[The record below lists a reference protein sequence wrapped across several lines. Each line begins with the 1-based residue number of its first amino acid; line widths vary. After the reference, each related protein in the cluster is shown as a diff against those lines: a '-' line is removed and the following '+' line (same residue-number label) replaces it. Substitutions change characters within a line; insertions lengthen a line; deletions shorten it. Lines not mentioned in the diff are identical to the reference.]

1 MSEIILN
8 LNKPLLLTKRTIL
21 KKSIYVFLFSI
32 FSVGV
37 FAQTAQIKGIVLSA
51 TDKPIENVSVQ
62 VKNKE
67 VFTNANGF
75 YFIEVEAN
83 QPISIHFFSEHYQP
97 VTYHEELKE
106 NQSLELNI
114 RLNEASSEQLKELVI
129 DQDLKKR
136 FEGTTIISPDVIRR
150 IPGAN
155 AGVEN
160 ILKTL
165 PGVYSNNELSTQY
178 AVRGGNYDEN
188 LVYVNE
194 IEVYRPFLIRSGQQE
209 GLSFTNTSMTD
220 KVDFSSGGFQS
231 KYGDKMSSVL
241 DITYRKPKEFGGQL
255 EASILGAGLTVDLA
269 SKNQKWNAITG
280 FRYRNNALLVKSQDV
295 EVDYKPRYLDVQSLI
310 SFQPSAK
317 WEWSLLLN
325 ASKNVYEYTPEVK
338 RTKFG
343 SFVSGEVKEMSV
355 FYEGSEIDRYQ
366 TLFGALKGVFKPNLD
381 NSYKLIAS
389 AYHTKEEEYY
399 DIWGQYAM
407 GDVSKDLGGNA
418 GEVEYTVGLGS
429 QLNHGRNNYD
439 ALIVSAELKGQ
450 HKIETNEIEWGVRY
464 VSEDIRDRLVEWEMV
479 DSAGFSLA
487 HPYFS
492 TPNNQPYEPY
502 EGQLLPYQSV
512 RATNFVKINRLNGY
526 AQWSKR
532 GAIGE
537 HETFF
542 NVGVRAHYWNVDA
555 EGYEVSKNQVTV
567 SPRAQFAI
575 KPNWEADMV
584 FRLSGGLYHQPPS
597 YRELRAM
604 DGSIN
609 PNVKAQQS
617 IHVVLANDYSFKI
630 KSTPFK
636 LFTELYYKNLT
647 NVNTYTLEN
656 VRIRYRAD
664 NNAEAYVYGADVR
677 LNGEIVPGIESWLS
691 VGYLKTEENYNDR
704 GFIARPTDQRL
715 KLGLMFQD
723 YMPTIPNLKLYLNLV
738 YNTPLPGGSPSYVDP
753 YDYQIRLKNYM
764 RTDAGFSYIF
774 KDQTFNSDK
783 KWLKPFDEVALGFE
797 IYNLFNNENAIT
809 NTWVRDVYSK
819 VMYAIPNRMTM
830 RTFNLKLN
838 MRW

>member
-1 MSEIILN
+1 MKKHTYIF
-8 LNKPLLLTKRTIL
+8 LLSAISTTAI
-21 KKSIYVFLFSI
+21 S
-32 FSVGV
+32 
-37 FAQTAQIKGIVLSA
+37 QTAQIKGVVLNEQ
-51 TDKPIENVSVQ
+51 DLP
-62 VKNKE
+62 VKNVLVQTQNKQ
-67 VFTNANGF
+67 VFTNENGF
-75 YFIEVEAN
+75 YFIEVTPSTNINIKFEA
-83 QPISIHFFSEHYQP
+83 EHYQS
-97 VTYHEELKE
+97 VTYIKSLEE
-106 NQSLELNI
+106 NQSFELNI
-114 RLNEASSEQLKELVI
+114 RLHTISEELQELVI
-129 DQDLKKR
+129 DKNLRQR

-160 ILKTL
+160 IIKLL

-188 LVYVNE
+188 MVYVNE

-220 KVDFSSGGFQS
+220 KVDFSSGGYQS

-241 DITYRKPKEFGGQL
+241 DITYRKPEKFGGQL
-255 EASILGAGLTVDLA
+255 DASILGGGLTVDLA
-269 SKNQKWNAITG
+269 SKDQKWTAITG
-280 FRYRNNALLVKSQDV
+280 VRYRNNALLVKSQDV
-295 EVDYKPRYLDVQSLI
+295 DVDYKPRYLDAQSLI
-310 SFQPSAK
+310 TYQPSAK

-325 ASKNVYEYTPEVK
+325 ASKNVYEYTPQIK

-343 SFVSGEVKEMSV
+343 TIGDAKEMSV
-355 FYEGSEIDRYQ
+355 YYQGTEIDQYQ
-366 TLFGALKGVFKPNLD
+366 TYFGAFKGTFKPNQQ
-381 NSYKLIAS
+381 NIYKIIGS
-389 AYHTKEEEYY
+389 AYHTKEQEYY
-399 DIWGQYAM
+399 DIWGQYNL
-407 GDVSKDLGGNA
+407 GNVSTDLGGNA

-439 ALIVSAELKGQ
+439 AVIVNAEVKGQ
-450 HKIETNEIEWGVRY
+450 HKRNESEIEWGVRY
-464 VSEDIRDRLVEWEMV
+464 ISEDVRDRLVEWEVV

-502 EGQLLPYQSV
+502 QGELLPYQNV

-526 AQWSKR
+526 AQWNKR
-532 GAIGE
+532 GAIGT
-537 HETFF
+537 HETFV
-542 NVGVRAHYWNVDA
+542 NIGVRAHYWNVDA
-555 EGYEVSKNQVTV
+555 EGYDKGSGQFTV

-575 KPNWEADMV
+575 KPDWDADMV
-584 FRLSGGLYHQPPS
+584 FRLSGGWYHQPPS
-597 YRELRAM
+597 YRELRGM

-609 PNVKAQQS
+609 PNVKAQQA
-617 IHVVLANDYSFKI
+617 IHIVLSNDYSFKI
-630 KSTPFK
+630 KETPFK
-636 LFTELYYKNLT
+636 LFTELYYKNLS

-664 NNAEAYVYGADVR
+664 NNATAYVYGADVR
-677 LNGEIVPGIESWLS
+677 INGEIVPGIESWFS

-723 YMPTIPNLKLYLNLV
+723 YMPAIPNLKLYLNQV
-738 YNTPLPGGSPSYVDP
+738 YNTGLPGGSPSYVDP
-753 YDYQIRLKNYM
+753 YDYQQRLKNYM

-774 KDQTFNSDK
+774 KDQVFQSDK
-783 KWLKPFDEVALGFE
+783 KWLKPFEEVSVGFE

>member
-1 MSEIILN
+1 MKKHTYIF
-8 LNKPLLLTKRTIL
+8 LLSAISTTAI
-21 KKSIYVFLFSI
+21 S
-32 FSVGV
+32 
-37 FAQTAQIKGIVLSA
+37 QTAQIKGVVLNEQ
-51 TDKPIENVSVQ
+51 DLP
-62 VKNKE
+62 VKNVLVQTQNKQ
-67 VFTNANGF
+67 VFTNENGF
-75 YFIEVEAN
+75 YFIEVTPSTNINIKFEA
-83 QPISIHFFSEHYQP
+83 EHYQP
-97 VTYHEELKE
+97 ITYIESLEE
-106 NQSLELNI
+106 NQSFELNI
-114 RLNEASSEQLKELVI
+114 RLHPTSEELQELVI
-129 DQDLKKR
+129 DKNLRQR
-136 FEGTTIISPDVIRR
+136 FEGTIIISPDVIRR

-160 ILKTL
+160 IIKLL

-188 LVYVNE
+188 MVYVNE
-194 IEVYRPFLIRSGQQE
+194 VEVYRPFLIRSGQQE

-220 KVDFSSGGFQS
+220 KVDFSSGGYQS

-241 DITYRKPKEFGGQL
+241 DITYRKPEKFGGQL
-255 EASILGAGLTVDLA
+255 DASILGGGLTVDLA
-269 SKNQKWNAITG
+269 SKDQKWTAITG
-280 FRYRNNALLVKSQDV
+280 VRYRNNALLVKSQDV
-295 EVDYKPRYLDVQSLI
+295 DVDYKPRYLDAQSLI
-310 SFQPSAK
+310 TYQPSAK

-325 ASKNVYEYTPEVK
+325 ASKNVYEYTPQIK

-343 SFVSGEVKEMSV
+343 TIGDAKEMSV
-355 FYEGSEIDRYQ
+355 YYQGTEIDQYQ
-366 TLFGALKGVFKPNLD
+366 TYFGAFKGTFKPNQQ
-381 NSYKLIAS
+381 NIYKIIAS
-389 AYHTKEEEYY
+389 AYHTKEQEYY
-399 DIWGQYAM
+399 DIWGQYNL
-407 GDVSKDLGGNA
+407 GNVSTDLGGNA

-439 ALIVSAELKGQ
+439 AVIVNAEVKGQ
-450 HKIETNEIEWGVRY
+450 HKRNESEIEWGVRY
-464 VSEDIRDRLVEWEMV
+464 ISEDVRDRLVEWEVV

-502 EGQLLPYQSV
+502 QGELLPYQNV

-526 AQWSKR
+526 AQWNKR
-532 GAIGE
+532 GAIGT
-537 HETFF
+537 HETFV
-542 NVGVRAHYWNVDA
+542 NIGVRAHYWNVDA
-555 EGYEVSKNQVTV
+555 EGYDKGSGQFTV

-575 KPNWEADMV
+575 KPDWDADMV
-584 FRLSGGLYHQPPS
+584 FRLSGGWYHQPPS
-597 YRELRAM
+597 YRELRGM

-609 PNVKAQQS
+609 PNVKAQQA
-617 IHVVLANDYSFKI
+617 IHIVLSNDYSFKI
-630 KSTPFK
+630 KETPFK
-636 LFTELYYKNLT
+636 LFTELYYKNLS

-664 NNAEAYVYGADVR
+664 NNATAYVYGADVR
-677 LNGEIVPGIESWLS
+677 INGEIVPGIESWFS

-723 YMPTIPNLKLYLNLV
+723 YMPAIPNLKLYLNQV
-738 YNTPLPGGSPSYVDP
+738 YNTGSPGGSPSYVDP
-753 YDYQIRLKNYM
+753 YDYQQRLKNYM

-774 KDQTFNSDK
+774 KDQVFQSDK
-783 KWLKPFDEVALGFE
+783 KWLKPFEEVSVGFE

>member
-1 MSEIILN
+1 MKKHTYIF
-8 LNKPLLLTKRTIL
+8 LLSAISTTAI
-21 KKSIYVFLFSI
+21 S
-32 FSVGV
+32 
-37 FAQTAQIKGIVLSA
+37 QTAQIKGVVLNEQ
-51 TDKPIENVSVQ
+51 DLP
-62 VKNKE
+62 VKNVLVQTQNKQ
-67 VFTNANGF
+67 VFTNENGF
-75 YFIEVEAN
+75 YFIEVTPSTNINIKFEA
-83 QPISIHFFSEHYQP
+83 EHYQP
-97 VTYHEELKE
+97 ITYIESLEE
-106 NQSLELNI
+106 NQSFELNI
-114 RLNEASSEQLKELVI
+114 RLHPTSEELQELVI
-129 DQDLKKR
+129 DKNLRQR
-136 FEGTTIISPDVIRR
+136 FEGTIIISPDVIRR

-160 ILKTL
+160 IIKLL

-188 LVYVNE
+188 MVYVNE

-220 KVDFSSGGFQS
+220 KVDFSSGGYQS

-241 DITYRKPKEFGGQL
+241 DITYRKPEKFGGQL
-255 EASILGAGLTVDLA
+255 DASILGGGLTVDLA
-269 SKNQKWNAITG
+269 SKDQKWTAITG
-280 FRYRNNALLVKSQDV
+280 VRYRNNALLVKSQDV
-295 EVDYKPRYLDVQSLI
+295 DVDYKPRYLDAQSLI
-310 SFQPSAK
+310 TYQPSAK

-325 ASKNVYEYTPEVK
+325 ASKNVYEYTPQIK

-343 SFVSGEVKEMSV
+343 TIGDAKEMSV
-355 FYEGSEIDRYQ
+355 YYQGTEIDQYQ
-366 TLFGALKGVFKPNLD
+366 TYFGAFKGTFKPNQQ
-381 NSYKLIAS
+381 NIYKIIAS
-389 AYHTKEEEYY
+389 AYHTKEQEYY
-399 DIWGQYAM
+399 DIWGQYNL
-407 GDVSKDLGGNA
+407 GNVSTDLGGNA

-439 ALIVSAELKGQ
+439 AVIVNAEVKGQ
-450 HKIETNEIEWGVRY
+450 HKRNESEIEWGVRY
-464 VSEDIRDRLVEWEMV
+464 ISEDVRDRLVEWEVV

-502 EGQLLPYQSV
+502 QGELSPYQNV

-526 AQWSKR
+526 AQWNKR
-532 GAIGE
+532 GAIGT
-537 HETFF
+537 HETFV
-542 NVGVRAHYWNVDA
+542 NIGVRAHYWNVDA
-555 EGYEVSKNQVTV
+555 EGYDKGSGQFTV

-575 KPNWEADMV
+575 KPDWDADMV
-584 FRLSGGLYHQPPS
+584 FRLSGGWYHQPPS
-597 YRELRAM
+597 YRELRGM

-609 PNVKAQQS
+609 PDVKAQQA
-617 IHVVLANDYSFKI
+617 IHIVLSNDYSFKI
-630 KSTPFK
+630 KETPFK
-636 LFTELYYKNLT
+636 LFTELYYKNLS

-664 NNAEAYVYGADVR
+664 NNATAYVYGADVR
-677 LNGEIVPGIESWLS
+677 INGEIVPGIESWFS

-723 YMPTIPNLKLYLNLV
+723 YMPAIPNLKLYLNQV
-738 YNTPLPGGSPSYVDP
+738 YNTGLPGGSPSYVDP
-753 YDYQIRLKNYM
+753 YDYQQRLKNYM

-774 KDQTFNSDK
+774 KDQVFQSDK
-783 KWLKPFDEVALGFE
+783 KWLKSFEEVSVGFE

>member
-1 MSEIILN
+1 
-8 LNKPLLLTKRTIL
+8 L
-21 KKSIYVFLFSI
+21 KKGLFVFLLSAI
-32 FSVGV
+32 TGMVS
-37 FAQTAQIKGIVLSA
+37 AQTAQIKGVVLNEQNL
-51 TDKPIENVSVQ
+51 PVENVSVNAQNKQ
-62 VKNKE
+62 VY
-67 VFTNANGF
+67 TNANGF
-75 YFIEVEAN
+75 YFMEVMPGEQIEI
-83 QPISIHFFSEHYQP
+83 QFRSEHYQS
-97 VTYHEELKE
+97 VIYYETLKE
-106 NQSLELNI
+106 DQSFELNI
-114 RLNEASSEQLKELVI
+114 RLTEASEQLKELVI
-129 DQDLKKR
+129 DKDLKKR
-136 FEGTTIISPDVIRR
+136 FEGTTIISPDVVRK

-220 KVDFSSGGFQS
+220 KVDFSSGGYQA

-241 DITYRKPKEFGGQL
+241 DITYRKPHEFGG
-255 EASILGAGLTVDLA
+255 EIDASILGGGITVDLA
-269 SKNQKWNAITG
+269 SKDQKWSAITG

-310 SFQPSAK
+310 TFTPSSK

-325 ASKNVYEYTPEVK
+325 TSKNVYEYIPEVK

-343 SFVSGEVKEMSV
+343 TIGDVKEMFV
-355 FYEGSEIDRYQ
+355 YYDGKETDQYQ
-366 TLFGALKGVFKPNLD
+366 TLFGAFKGVFKPNLN

-389 AYHTKEEEYY
+389 VYHTREEEYY
-399 DIWGQYAM
+399 DILGEYAM
-407 GDVSKDLGGNA
+407 GNVNSDLGGNA
-418 GEVEYTVGLGS
+418 GQVEYTVGLGS

-439 ALIVSAELKGQ
+439 ALIASAEIKGQ
-450 HKIETNEIEWGVRY
+450 HKLDTNEIEWGVRY
-464 VSEDIRDRLVEWEMV
+464 VSEDIRDRLVEWEVV

-487 HPYFS
+487 HPYFA
-492 TPNNQPYEPY
+492 TPNTQPYEPY
-502 EGQLLPYQSV
+502 EGALLPYQNV
-512 RATNFVKINRLNGY
+512 RSTNFVKINRLNGF

-532 GAIGE
+532 ATIGE
-537 HETFF
+537 HEIFI
-542 NVGVRAHYWNVDA
+542 NLGARAHYWDVSA
-555 EGYEVSKNQVTV
+555 EGYETSGGQLTL
-567 SPRAQFAI
+567 SPRGQFAI
-575 KPNWEADMV
+575 KPNWDADMV
-584 FRLSGGLYHQPPS
+584 FRISGGLYHQPPS
-597 YRELRAM
+597 FRELRAM
-604 DGSIN
+604 DGSLN
-609 PNVKAQQS
+609 PDVKAQQS
-617 IHVVLANDYSFKI
+617 VHVVLSNDYSFKI
-630 KSTPFK
+630 RNTPFK
-636 LFTELYYKNLT
+636 LFTELYYKNLS

-664 NNAEAYVYGADVR
+664 NNAEAYVYGADLR
-677 LNGEIVPGIESWLS
+677 LNGEVVPGIESWFS
-691 VGYLKTEENYNDR
+691 IGYLKTEENYNDR

-723 YMPTIPNLKLYLNLV
+723 YMPAIPNLKLYLNQV
-738 YNTPLPGGSPSYVDP
+738 YNTGLPGGSPSYLDP
-753 YDYQIRLKNYM
+753 YDYQMRLKNYM

-774 KDQTFNSDK
+774 KDQNFSSDK
-783 KWLKPFDEVALGFE
+783 KWLKPFEEVALGFE

-809 NTWVRDVYSK
+809 NTWVRNVYDK

>member
-1 MSEIILN
+1 MRKSTYIILF
-8 LNKPLLLTKRTIL
+8 T
-21 KKSIYVFLFSI
+21 LFTA
-32 FSVGV
+32 FG
-37 FAQTAQIKGIVLSA
+37 FAQTAQIKGVVLN
-51 TDKPIENVSVQ
+51 DFDVPVKDVLVKVQ
-62 VKNKE
+62 NKQT
-67 VFTNANGF
+67 VTNENGF
-75 YFIEVEAN
+75 YFLEVSPAN
-83 QPISIHFFSEHYQP
+83 NVSIQFQAENYMP
-97 VTYHEELKE
+97 VVYVENVQE
-106 NQSLELNI
+106 NQAIELNI
-114 RLNEASSEQLKELVI
+114 RLSQPTEELKEIVI
-129 DQDLKKR
+129 DQNLKKR

-155 AGVEN
+155 PGVEN
-160 ILKTL
+160 LLKTL

-188 LVYVNE
+188 LVYVNN

-220 KVDFSSGGFQS
+220 KVDFSSGGFQA

-241 DITYRKPKEFGGQL
+241 DITYRKPTQFGGQFD
-255 EASILGAGLTVDLA
+255 ASILGGGLTVDLA
-269 SKNQKWNAITG
+269 SKNKKWNAITG

-295 EVDYKPRYLDVQSLI
+295 DVDYKPRFLDVQSLI
-310 SFQPSAK
+310 TYQPSAK

-325 ASKNVYEYTPEVK
+325 ASSNVYEYTPLFK

-343 SFVSGEVKEMSV
+343 TIQDAKELQV
-355 FYEGSEIDRYQ
+355 RYQGSEIDQYK
-366 TLFGALKGVFKPNLD
+366 TYFSALKGVFKPNLQ
-381 NSYKLIAS
+381 NSYSVIAS

-399 DIWGQYAM
+399 DIWGSYAM
-407 GDVSKDLGGNA
+407 GNVSGDLGGNA

-439 ALIVSAELKGQ
+439 ALIASAEISGQ
-450 HKIETNEIEWGVRY
+450 HKRNEKEIEWGVRY
-464 VSEDIRDRLVEWEMV
+464 VSEDIRDRLVEWEVV

-502 EGQLLPYQSV
+502 KGQLLPYQNV
-512 RATNFVKINRLNGY
+512 RATNFVTINRLNGY
-526 AQWSKR
+526 AQYSKR
-532 GAIGE
+532 GVINE
-537 HETFF
+537 HETFVNF
-542 NVGVRAHYWNVDA
+542 GVRAHYWNVQA
-555 EGYEVSKNQVTV
+555 EGYQSNNAQVTV
-567 SPRAQFAI
+567 SPRMQFAI
-575 KPNWEADMV
+575 KPNWENDMV
-584 FRLSGGLYHQPPS
+584 FRLSGGWYHQPPS

-617 IHVVLANDYSFKI
+617 IHLVFSNDYSFKI
-630 KSTPFK
+630 KNTPFK
-636 LFTELYYKNLT
+636 LFTELYYKDIS

-664 NNAEAYVYGADVR
+664 NNATAYVYGADAR
-677 LNGEIVPGIESWLS
+677 LNGEIVPGIESWFS
-691 VGYLKTEENYNDR
+691 VGYLKTEENYNNR

-715 KLGLMFQD
+715 KMALMFQD
-723 YMPTIPNLKLYLNLV
+723 YMPTIPNLKLYLNQV
-738 YNTPLPGGSPSYVDP
+738 YNTALPGGSPSYVDP
-753 YDYQIRLKNYM
+753 YDYQLRLKNYM

-774 KDQTFNSDK
+774 KDQTFTSNK
-783 KWLKPFDEVALGFE
+783 KWLQPFEEVAVGFE

>member
-1 MSEIILN
+1 M
-8 LNKPLLLTKRTIL
+8 L
-21 KKSIYVFLFSI
+21 KKGIYVFSTLITSLLGFS
-32 FSVGV
+32 
-37 FAQTAQIKGIVLSA
+37 QTAQIKGVVLNEQ
-51 TDKPIENVSVQ
+51 DLPIQNVLVQ
-62 VKNKE
+62 AQNKQ
-67 VFTNANGF
+67 VYTNVNGF
-75 YFIEVEAN
+75 YFIEVTPTEQLTIQFHAEN
-83 QPISIHFFSEHYQP
+83 YQS
-97 VTYHEELKE
+97 VTYTETIIE
-106 NQSLELNI
+106 NQSFELNI
-114 RLNEASSEQLKELVI
+114 RMNDASEQLKEIVI
-129 DQDLKKR
+129 DKNLKQR
-136 FEGTTIISPDVIRR
+136 FEGTTIIAPEVIRK

-188 LVYVNE
+188 LIYVNE

-209 GLSFTNTSMTD
+209 GLSFTNTSMTNR
-220 KVDFSSGGFQS
+220 VDFSSGGYQS

-241 DITYRKPKEFGGQL
+241 DITYRKPKKFGGQL
-255 EASILGAGLTVDLA
+255 DASILGGGLTVDLA
-269 SKNQKWNAITG
+269 SKNQKWSAITG
-280 FRYRNNALLVKSQDV
+280 IRYRNNALLVKSQDV
-295 EVDYKPRYLDVQSLI
+295 EIDYKPRYLDAQSLI
-310 SFQPSAK
+310 TFQPSTK

-325 ASKNVYEYTPEVK
+325 ASKNIYEYTPQVK

-343 SFVSGEVKEMSV
+343 TIGDAKEMAV
-355 FYEGSEIDRYQ
+355 YYQGSEIDQYQ
-366 TLFGALKGVFKPNLD
+366 TYFGALKGVFKPNLE

-399 DIWGQYAM
+399 DIWGNYEM
-407 GDVSKDLGGNA
+407 GNVSGDLGGNA
-418 GEVEYTVGLGS
+418 GEVEYSVGLGS

-439 ALIVSAELKGQ
+439 ALIMSAEIKGQ
-450 HKIETNEIEWGVRY
+450 HKRNESEIEWGVRY
-464 VSEDIRDRLVEWEMV
+464 VSEDIRDRLVEWEVV

-502 EGQLLPYQSV
+502 KGELLPYQNV
-512 RATNFVKINRLNGY
+512 RATNFVKINRLNGF

-537 HETFF
+537 HETFM
-542 NVGVRAHYWNVDA
+542 NVGVRAHYWNVAA
-555 EGYEVSKNQVTV
+555 EGYETTKGQVTI

-575 KPNWEADMV
+575 KPNWDADMV
-584 FRLSGGLYHQPPS
+584 FRLSGGMYHQPPS

-609 PNVKAQQS
+609 PEVKAQQA
-617 IHVVLANDYSFKI
+617 IHVVLSNDYSFKI
-630 KSTPFK
+630 KNTPFK

-677 LNGEIVPGIESWLS
+677 LNGEIVPGIESWFS
-691 VGYLKTEENYNDR
+691 VGYLKTEENYNNR

-715 KLGLMFQD
+715 KLGMMFQD
-723 YMPTIPNLKLYLNLV
+723 YMPAIPNLKLYLNMV
-738 YNTPLPGGSPSYVDP
+738 YNTGLPGGSPSYVDP
-753 YDYQIRLKNYM
+753 YDYQMRLKDYM
-764 RTDAGFSYIF
+764 RADAGFSYIF

-783 KWLKPFDEVALGFE
+783 KWLQPFDEVSVGFE

>member
-1 MSEIILN
+1 MKKHTYIF
-8 LNKPLLLTKRTIL
+8 LLSAISTTAI
-21 KKSIYVFLFSI
+21 S
-32 FSVGV
+32 
-37 FAQTAQIKGIVLSA
+37 QTAQIKGVVLNEQ
-51 TDKPIENVSVQ
+51 DLP
-62 VKNKE
+62 VKNVLVQTQNKQ
-67 VFTNANGF
+67 VFTNENGF
-75 YFIEVEAN
+75 YFIEVTPSTNINIKFEA
-83 QPISIHFFSEHYQP
+83 EHYQP
-97 VTYHEELKE
+97 ITYIESLEE
-106 NQSLELNI
+106 NQSFELNI
-114 RLNEASSEQLKELVI
+114 RLHPTSEELQELVI
-129 DQDLKKR
+129 DKNLRQR
-136 FEGTTIISPDVIRR
+136 FEGTIIISPDVIRR

-160 ILKTL
+160 IIKLL

-188 LVYVNE
+188 MVYVNE

-220 KVDFSSGGFQS
+220 KVDFSSGGYQS

-241 DITYRKPKEFGGQL
+241 DITYRKPEKFGGQL
-255 EASILGAGLTVDLA
+255 DASILGGGLTVDLA
-269 SKNQKWNAITG
+269 SKDQKWTAITG
-280 FRYRNNALLVKSQDV
+280 VRYRNNALLVKSQDV
-295 EVDYKPRYLDVQSLI
+295 DVDYKPRYLDAQSLI
-310 SFQPSAK
+310 TYQPSAK

-325 ASKNVYEYTPEVK
+325 ASKNVYEYTPQIK

-343 SFVSGEVKEMSV
+343 TIGDAKEMSV
-355 FYEGSEIDRYQ
+355 YYQGTEIDQYQ
-366 TLFGALKGVFKPNLD
+366 TYFGAFKGTFKPNQQ
-381 NSYKLIAS
+381 NIYKIIAS
-389 AYHTKEEEYY
+389 AYHTKEQEYY
-399 DIWGQYAM
+399 DIWGQYNL
-407 GDVSKDLGGNA
+407 GNVSTDLGGNA

-439 ALIVSAELKGQ
+439 AVIVNAEVKGQ
-450 HKIETNEIEWGVRY
+450 HKRNESEIEWGVRY
-464 VSEDIRDRLVEWEMV
+464 ISEDVRDRLVEWEVV

-502 EGQLLPYQSV
+502 QGELLPYQNV

-526 AQWSKR
+526 AQWNKR
-532 GAIGE
+532 GAIGT
-537 HETFF
+537 HETFV
-542 NVGVRAHYWNVDA
+542 NIGVRAHYWNVDA
-555 EGYEVSKNQVTV
+555 EGYDKGSGQFTV

-575 KPNWEADMV
+575 KPDWDADMV
-584 FRLSGGLYHQPPS
+584 FRLSGGWYHQPPS
-597 YRELRAM
+597 YRELRGM

-609 PNVKAQQS
+609 PDVKAQQA
-617 IHVVLANDYSFKI
+617 IHIVLSNDYSFKI
-630 KSTPFK
+630 KETPFK
-636 LFTELYYKNLT
+636 LFSELYYKNLS

-664 NNAEAYVYGADVR
+664 NNATAYVYGADVR
-677 LNGEIVPGIESWLS
+677 INGEIVPGIESWFS

-723 YMPTIPNLKLYLNLV
+723 YMPAIPNLKLYLNQV
-738 YNTPLPGGSPSYVDP
+738 YNTGLPGGSPSYVDP
-753 YDYQIRLKNYM
+753 YDYQQRLKNYM

-774 KDQTFNSDK
+774 KDQVFQSDK
-783 KWLKPFDEVALGFE
+783 KWLKPFEEVSVGFE

>member
-1 MSEIILN
+1 M
-8 LNKPLLLTKRTIL
+8 
-21 KKSIYVFLFSI
+21 KKNIFVLLFSI
-32 FSVGV
+32 IFSNIY
-37 FAQTAQIKGIVLSA
+37 AQTTQLKGIVLNEQNL
-51 TDKPIENVSVQ
+51 PIENVSVQ
-62 VKNKE
+62 TQDKQV
-67 VFTNANGF
+67 VTNANGF
-75 YFIEVEAN
+75 YFIEVTPSQDVAVQFN
-83 QPISIHFFSEHYQP
+83 ASGYQS
-97 VTYHEELKE
+97 VTYYETFVE
-106 NQSLELNI
+106 NQSVELNI
-114 RLNEASSEQLKELVI
+114 RLSESSEELKVLVI
-129 DQDLKKR
+129 DKDLKKR
-136 FEGTTIISPDVIRR
+136 FEGTTIIAPDVIRK

-188 LVYVNE
+188 MVYVNE
-194 IEVYRPFLIRSGQQE
+194 IEVYRPFLVRSGQQE
-209 GLSFTNTSMTD
+209 GLSFTNTSMTE
-220 KVDFSSGGFQS
+220 KVDFSSGGYQA

-241 DITYRKPKEFGGQL
+241 DITYRKPTQFGGQL
-255 EASILGAGLTVDLA
+255 DASILGGGLTVDLA
-269 SKNQKWNAITG
+269 SKNQKWSAITG
-280 FRYRNNALLVKSQDV
+280 FRYRNNSLLVKTQDV
-295 EVDYKPRYLDVQSLI
+295 EVDYKPRYLDLQSLI

-325 ASKNVYEYTPEVK
+325 ASKNVYEYTPQVK

-343 SFVSGEVKEMSV
+343 TFGDPKEMFV
-355 FYEGSEIDRYQ
+355 YYEGSEVDRYQ
-366 TLFGALKGVFKPNLD
+366 TLFGALKGVFKPNLE
-381 NSYKLIAS
+381 NSYKVIAS
-389 AYHTKEEEYY
+389 AYHAKEEEYY
-399 DIWGQYAM
+399 DILGQYAM
-407 GDVSKDLGGNA
+407 GDVSGDLGGNV

-439 ALIVSAELKGQ
+439 ALIISAEVKGQ
-450 HKIETNEIEWGVRY
+450 HKIETSELEWGVRY
-464 VSEDIRDRLVEWEMV
+464 ITEDIRDRLVEWEV
-479 DSAGFSLA
+479 IDSAGFSLA
-487 HPYFS
+487 QPHFN

-502 EGQLLPYQSV
+502 QGALAPYQNV
-512 RATNFVKINRLNGY
+512 RATNFVKMNRLNGF

-532 GAIGE
+532 GSIGN
-537 HETFF
+537 HETFL
-542 NVGVRAHYWNVDA
+542 NAGVRAHYWNVNA
-555 EGYEVSKNQVTV
+555 EGYEKSKAQVTV

-575 KPNWEADMV
+575 KPDWDADMV

-597 YRELRAM
+597 YREIRAM
-604 DGSIN
+604 NGSIN

-617 IHVVLANDYSFKI
+617 IHIVASNDYSFKI
-630 KSTPFK
+630 KETPFK
-636 LFTELYYKNLT
+636 LFTELYYKNLS

-656 VRIRYRAD
+656 VRIRYQAD
-664 NNAEAYVYGADVR
+664 NNAKAYVYGADVR

-691 VGYLKTEENYNDR
+691 IGYLKTEENYNDK

-723 YMPTIPNLKLYLNLV
+723 YMPAIPNLKLYLNMV
-738 YNTPLPGGSPSYVDP
+738 YNTGLPGGSPSYVDP
-753 YDYQIRLKNYM
+753 YEYQIRLKNYM

-774 KDQTFNSDK
+774 KDQNFASTK
-783 KWLKPFDEVALGFE
+783 KWLQPFDEVAIGFE

>member
-1 MSEIILN
+1 MN
-8 LNKPLLLTKRTIL
+8 
-21 KKSIYVFLFSI
+21 KSIYVFSAFIISAFGFS
-32 FSVGV
+32 
-37 FAQTAQIKGIVLSA
+37 QTAQIKGVVLNEQDS
-51 TDKPIENVSVQ
+51 PVQNVLVQ
-62 VKNKE
+62 AQDRQVY
-67 VFTNANGF
+67 TNANGF
-75 YFIEVEAN
+75 YFLEVSPSDEVTIKF
-83 QPISIHFFSEHYQP
+83 QSIGYQS
-97 VTYHEELKE
+97 VTYTESLKE
-106 NQSLELNI
+106 NQSFELNI
-114 RLNEASSEQLKELVI
+114 RLSDHSEELTELII
-129 DQDLKKR
+129 DKNLQQR

-188 LVYVNE
+188 LIYVNE

-220 KVDFSSGGFQS
+220 KVDFSSGGFQA

-241 DITYRKPKEFGGQL
+241 DITYRKPKQFGGQL
-255 EASILGAGLTVDLA
+255 DASILGGGVTVDLA
-269 SKNQKWNAITG
+269 SKDEKWTAITG
-280 FRYRNNALLVKSQDV
+280 FRYRNNALLVNSQDV
-295 EVDYKPRYLDVQSLI
+295 EVDYKPRYLDAQSLI
-310 SFQPSAK
+310 TFQPSAK

-325 ASKNVYEYTPEVK
+325 ASSNVYEYTPQVK

-343 SFVSGEVKEMSV
+343 TIGDSKEMSV
-355 FYEGSEIDRYQ
+355 YYQGSEIDKYQ
-366 TLFGALKGVFKPNLD
+366 TYFGAFKGIFKPNLE
-381 NSYKLIAS
+381 NSYKVIAS

-399 DIWGQYAM
+399 DILGQYNL
-407 GDVSKDLGGNA
+407 GNVSGDLGGNA

-439 ALIVSAELKGQ
+439 ALIVSTEVKGQ
-450 HKIETNEIEWGVRY
+450 HKLDENEIEWGVRY
-464 VSEDIRDRLVEWEMV
+464 VSEDIRDRLVEWEVV

-492 TPNNQPYEPY
+492 TPNDQPYEPY
-502 EGQLLPYQSV
+502 QGELLPYQNV
-512 RATNFVKINRLNGY
+512 RATNFVKINRLNGF
-526 AQWSKR
+526 AQWSRR
-532 GAIGE
+532 GSIGE
-537 HETFF
+537 HETFV
-542 NVGVRAHYWNVDA
+542 NVGARAHYWNVDA
-555 EGYEVSKNQVTV
+555 EGYETSNAQFTI

-575 KPNWEADMV
+575 KPNWENTDMV

-609 PNVKAQQS
+609 PDVKAQQS
-617 IHVVLANDYSFKI
+617 IHIVLSNDYSFKI
-630 KSTPFK
+630 KNTPFK
-636 LFTELYYKNLT
+636 LFTELYYKNLS

-677 LNGEIVPGIESWLS
+677 MNGEIVPGIESWFS
-691 VGYLKTEENYNDR
+691 VGYLKTEENYNNR

-753 YDYQIRLKNYM
+753 YDYQLRLKNYM
-764 RTDAGFSYIF
+764 RADAGFSYIF
-774 KDQTFNSDK
+774 KDQTFKSEK
-783 KWLKPFDEVALGFE
+783 RWLKPFEEMSVGFE

-809 NTWVRDVYSK
+809 NTWVRDVYTK
-819 VMYAIPNRMTM
+819 TMYAIPNRMTM

>member
-1 MSEIILN
+1 MIS
-8 LNKPLLLTKRTIL
+8 
-21 KKSIYVFLFSI
+21 VF
-32 FSVGV
+32 G
-37 FAQTAQIKGIVLSA
+37 FAQTAQIKGVVLNEQDSPVQNVLVQA
-51 TDKPIENVSVQ
+51 QDKQ
-62 VKNKE
+62 VY
-67 VFTNANGF
+67 TNANGF
-75 YFIEVEAN
+75 YFLEVSPSAQVTVKFQAET
-83 QPISIHFFSEHYQP
+83 YQT
-97 VTYHEELKE
+97 VTYTESLKE
-106 NQSLELNI
+106 NQSFELNI
-114 RLNEASSEQLKELVI
+114 RLSEHSEQLKELVI
-129 DQDLKKR
+129 NSNLKQR
-136 FEGTTIISPDVIRR
+136 FEGTTIIAPDVIRR

-209 GLSFTNTSMTD
+209 GLSFTNTSMTE
-220 KVDFSSGGFQS
+220 KVDFSSGGFQT

-241 DITYRKPKEFGGQL
+241 DITYRKPKQFGGQL
-255 EASILGAGLTVDLA
+255 DASILGGGLTVDLA
-269 SKNQKWNAITG
+269 SKNEKWTAITG
-280 FRYRNNALLVKSQDV
+280 FRYRNNALLVNSQDV
-295 EVDYKPRYLDVQSLI
+295 EVDYKPRYLDAQSLI
-310 SFQPSAK
+310 TFQPSAK
-317 WEWSLLLN
+317 WEWSVLLN
-325 ASKNVYEYTPEVK
+325 ASSNVYEYKPQVK

-343 SFVSGEVKEMSV
+343 TFGDSKELSV
-355 FYEGSEIDRYQ
+355 YYQGAEIDQYQ
-366 TLFGALKGVFKPNLD
+366 TYFGALKGIFKPNLE
-381 NSYKLIAS
+381 NSYKVIAS

-399 DIWGQYAM
+399 DILGQYAL
-407 GDVSKDLGGNA
+407 GNVSGDLGGNA

-439 ALIVSAELKGQ
+439 ALIVSAEVKGQ
-450 HKIETNEIEWGVRY
+450 HKLDENEIEWGVRY
-464 VSEDIRDRLVEWEMV
+464 VSEDIRDRLVEWEVV

-502 EGQLLPYQSV
+502 LGELVPYQNV
-512 RATNFVKINRLNGY
+512 RATNFVKINRLNGF

-532 GAIGE
+532 GSIGE
-537 HETFF
+537 HETFL
-542 NVGVRAHYWNVDA
+542 NVGARAHYWDVDA
-555 EGYEVSKNQVTV
+555 EGYKTANAQVTI

-575 KPNWEADMV
+575 KPNWDKMDMV

-617 IHVVLANDYSFKI
+617 IHIVLSNDYSFKI
-630 KSTPFK
+630 KNTPFK
-636 LFTELYYKNLT
+636 LFTELYYKDLS

-664 NNAEAYVYGADVR
+664 NNAQAYVYGADVR
-677 LNGEIVPGIESWLS
+677 MNGEIVPGIESWLS
-691 VGYLKTEENYNDR
+691 VGYLKTEENYNER

-715 KLGLMFQD
+715 KIGLMFQD
-723 YMPTIPNLKLYLNLV
+723 YMPAIPNLKLYLNLV

-753 YDYQIRLKNYM
+753 YDYQLRLKNYM
-764 RTDAGFSYIF
+764 RADAGFSYIF
-774 KDQTFNSDK
+774 KDQMFKSEK
-783 KWLKPFDEVALGFE
+783 KWLQPFEEVALGFE

-819 VMYAIPNRMTM
+819 TMYAIPNRMTM

>member
-1 MSEIILN
+1 MKKNLYSILFA
-8 LNKPLLLTKRTIL
+8 LLCA
-21 KKSIYVFLFSI
+21 SGFS
-32 FSVGV
+32 
-37 FAQTAQIKGIVLSA
+37 QTAQIKGVVLN
-51 TDKPIENVSVQ
+51 DQDFPIKNVMVQ
-62 VKNKE
+62 AQNKQ
-67 VFTNANGF
+67 VYTNANGF
-75 YFIEVEAN
+75 YYMDVEAGN
-83 QPISIHFFSEHYQP
+83 DITIQFQAENYQP
-97 VTYHEELKE
+97 VTYIESVAA
-106 NQSLELNI
+106 NQSFELNI
-114 RLNEASSEQLKELVI
+114 RLSPAAEELKELVI
-129 DQDLKKR
+129 DSNLRKR
-136 FEGTTIISPDVIRR
+136 FEGTTVISPDVIRK

-160 ILKTL
+160 ITKLL
-165 PGVYSNNELSTQY
+165 PGVYSNNELSTGY
-178 AVRGGNYDEN
+178 NVRGGNFDEN
-188 LVYVNE
+188 MVYVNE
-194 IEVYRPFLIRSGQQE
+194 IEVYRPFLVRSGQQE

-241 DITYRKPKEFGGQL
+241 DITYRKPSQFGGSFD
-255 EASILGAGLTVDLA
+255 ASILGGGLTVDLA
-269 SKNQKWNAITG
+269 SKNKKWTAITG
-280 FRYRNNALLVKSQDV
+280 VRYRNNALLVKSQDV
-295 EVDYKPRYLDVQSLI
+295 DVDFTPRFLDAQSLI
-310 SFQPSAK
+310 TFQPTAK

-325 ASKNVYEYTPEVK
+325 ASSNVYEYTPLFK

-343 SFVSGEVKEMSV
+343 TIQDAKELQV
-355 FYEGSEIDRYQ
+355 RYQGGEIDRYQ
-366 TLFGALKGVFKPNLD
+366 TYFGALKGVFKPNLQ
-381 NSYKLIAS
+381 NSYTLIAS

-399 DIWGQYAM
+399 DIWGSYAL
-407 GDVSKDLGGNA
+407 GNVSGDLGGNA

-439 ALIVSAELKGQ
+439 AFIVSTEMKGQ
-450 HKIETNEIEWGVRY
+450 HKLDETEIEWGVRY
-464 VSEDIRDRLVEWEMV
+464 VSEDIRDRLLEWEV
-479 DSAGFSLA
+479 IDSAGFSLA
-487 HPYFS
+487 NPYFS

-502 EGQLLPYQSV
+502 QGELVPFQNV
-512 RATNFVKINRLNGY
+512 RATNFVTINRLNGF
-526 AQWSKR
+526 AQWNKR
-532 GAIGE
+532 GAIGK
-537 HETFF
+537 HETFLNF
-542 NVGVRAHYWNVDA
+542 GVRAHYWNVAA
-555 EGYEVSKNQVTV
+555 EGYETAKGQITV

-575 KPNWEADMV
+575 KPDWETDMV

-604 DGSIN
+604 DGSIR

-617 IHVVLANDYSFKI
+617 IHVVLSNDYSFKI

-636 LFTELYYKNLT
+636 LFTELYYKDLS

-664 NNAEAYVYGADVR
+664 NNAKAYVYGADVR
-677 LNGEIVPGIESWLS
+677 INGEIVPGIESWFS
-691 VGYLKTEENYNDR
+691 VGYLKTEENYNNR

-723 YMPTIPNLKLYLNLV
+723 YMPAIPNLKLYLNQV

-753 YDYQIRLKNYM
+753 YDYQLRLKNYM
-764 RTDAGFSYIF
+764 RSDAGFSYIF
-774 KDQTFNSDK
+774 KDQTFNSNK
-783 KWLKPFDEVALGFE
+783 KWLQPFKEVAVGFE

-838 MRW
+838 MSW

>member
-1 MSEIILN
+1 MKKHTYIF
-8 LNKPLLLTKRTIL
+8 LLSAISTTAI
-21 KKSIYVFLFSI
+21 S
-32 FSVGV
+32 
-37 FAQTAQIKGIVLSA
+37 QTAQIKGVVLNEQ
-51 TDKPIENVSVQ
+51 DLP
-62 VKNKE
+62 VKNVLVQTQNKQ
-67 VFTNANGF
+67 VFTNENGF
-75 YFIEVEAN
+75 YFIEVTPSTNINIKFEA
-83 QPISIHFFSEHYQP
+83 EHYQP
-97 VTYHEELKE
+97 ITYIESLEE
-106 NQSLELNI
+106 NQSFELNI
-114 RLNEASSEQLKELVI
+114 RLHPTSEELQELVI
-129 DQDLKKR
+129 DKNLRQR
-136 FEGTTIISPDVIRR
+136 FEGTTIISSDVIRR

-160 ILKTL
+160 IIKLL

-188 LVYVNE
+188 MVYVNE

-220 KVDFSSGGFQS
+220 KVDFSSGGYQS

-241 DITYRKPKEFGGQL
+241 DITYRKPEKFGGQL
-255 EASILGAGLTVDLA
+255 DASILGGGLTVDLA
-269 SKNQKWNAITG
+269 SKDQKWTAITG
-280 FRYRNNALLVKSQDV
+280 VRYRNNALLVKSQDV
-295 EVDYKPRYLDVQSLI
+295 DVDYKPRYLDAQSLI
-310 SFQPSAK
+310 TYQPSAK

-325 ASKNVYEYTPEVK
+325 ASKNVYEYTPQIK

-343 SFVSGEVKEMSV
+343 TIGDAKEMSV
-355 FYEGSEIDRYQ
+355 YYQGTEIDQYQ
-366 TLFGALKGVFKPNLD
+366 TYFGAFKGTFKPNQQ
-381 NSYKLIAS
+381 NIYKIIAS
-389 AYHTKEEEYY
+389 AYHTKEQEYY
-399 DIWGQYAM
+399 DIWGQYNL
-407 GDVSKDLGGNA
+407 GNVSTDLGGNA

-439 ALIVSAELKGQ
+439 AVIVNAEVKGQ
-450 HKIETNEIEWGVRY
+450 HKRNESEIEWGVRY
-464 VSEDIRDRLVEWEMV
+464 ISEDVRDRLVEWEVV

-502 EGQLLPYQSV
+502 QGELLPYQNV

-526 AQWSKR
+526 AQWNKR
-532 GAIGE
+532 GAIGT
-537 HETFF
+537 HETFV
-542 NVGVRAHYWNVDA
+542 NIGVRAHYWNVDA
-555 EGYEVSKNQVTV
+555 EGYDKGSGQFTV

-575 KPNWEADMV
+575 KPDWDADMV
-584 FRLSGGLYHQPPS
+584 FRLSGGWYHQPPS
-597 YRELRAM
+597 YRELRGM

-609 PNVKAQQS
+609 PNVKAQQA
-617 IHVVLANDYSFKI
+617 IHIVLSNDYSFKI
-630 KSTPFK
+630 KETPFK
-636 LFTELYYKNLT
+636 LFTELYYKNLS

-664 NNAEAYVYGADVR
+664 NNATAYVYGADVR
-677 LNGEIVPGIESWLS
+677 INGEIVPGIESWFS
-691 VGYLKTEENYNDR
+691 IGYLKTEENYNDR

-723 YMPTIPNLKLYLNLV
+723 YMPAIPNLKLYLNQV
-738 YNTPLPGGSPSYVDP
+738 YNTGLPGGSPSYVDP
-753 YDYQIRLKNYM
+753 YDYQQRLKNYM

-774 KDQTFNSDK
+774 KDQVFQSDK
-783 KWLKPFDEVALGFE
+783 KWLKPFEEVSVGFE